1 MNTSKLLIV
10 APLVTLSLFGCSSE
24 PEPQTASTEVSAVST
39 STAPD
44 ISHSF
49 GETVTI
55 PETNGLGEYGV
66 ADYTVSAPY
75 RDQGYAGVDLSI
87 VTTEGQQYIPGT
99 VMALTSAGQKIEAL
113 DKDFNLTGQFDF
125 SGSMVAGESRSG
137 KVLFDTPDQ
146 IKKVIL
152 YHGTISPPVAEW
164 SE

>member
-1 MNTSKLLIV
+1 MNIRRLLIV
-10 APLVTLSLFGCSSE
+10 APLVSLALVGCSSE
-24 PEPQTASTEVSAVST
+24 SGQANSGTTSARASAQQS
-39 STAPD
+39 

-49 GETVTI
+49 GDTVTV
-55 PETNGLGEYGV
+55 PDTNGLGEYGV
-66 ADYTVSAPY
+66 ADYTVSSPY
-75 RDQGYAGVDLSI
+75 RDQGYVGVDLSI

-99 VMALTSAGQKIEAL
+99 VMALTSAGKKIEAL

-125 SGSMVAGESRSG
+125 SGSLVAGESRSG

-164 SE
+164 TQ